1 MIVRRIEAEG
11 WGCFANAIEIGPL
24 SDGVNV
30 LYGPNG
36 TGKSTL
42 LETII
47 RGLLD
52 SHAVGG
58 NEAQALRP
66 WGRSLTPK
74 VRIEFTHGGVEYRLR
89 KRFLDKPSALLEV
102 REDGGWKRFAEDEA
116 ADRHVRGLFRAEAP
130 GSGLSSSKHWGS
142 TQVLWSPQEPQEL
155 QPLSGD
161 VLADIRASLG
171 FQIAGPDALRMQRR
185 IEAVYAEL
193 YTPTGRLRSG
203 AGEAPVSGLRRSK
216 ADAEVVVGRARQEL
230 QKLETSRSRV
240 AQLQSRYA
248 GCVDSSSR
256 LNTSLKEARTLL
268 IEYEGIVGKRAER
281 QQRKRAAQAE
291 YFKAKQHLDA
301 IKECVAAVALAGQDL
316 KAIAAELP
324 NASERLAHTRAVH
337 QSAIENLNKALSEQ
351 EKAVRA
357 SQEAALARQLMRY
370 LETQANLRARIE
382 GAAAAQIEVERCRGA
397 ILGLGAPSQTQL
409 AQIREAMRG
418 RDEARL
424 KLESSLIALEIHP
437 IANTTVQVLS
447 GDQAGEHAVLAGQS
461 TRISGSPAVE
471 IEIPGFGRIRATGP
485 KASTAEYKR
494 QLDVATTK
502 VQALVK
508 PYSTDELPRLEE
520 MGAEAI
526 SLGNALQ
533 SAEIR
538 FETYTQDQSID
549 ELRFQQEQTDAEI
562 EKILREQPSWSG
574 ELPDVVGVEGLARKT
589 HHEAEFGLRAAQ
601 QASTE
606 AQEALNEARLSQ
618 SGLQTRRDHREE
630 DLRNLNQRL
639 EQLRSDGKT
648 DEARQEELRA
658 SALEYDAQES
668 AVLEFDKALAVFT
681 TGPSVIVK
689 RLEPQVEQAERQRD
703 LLREQLRDE
712 EAGVRQLSS
721 SAPYSILSE
730 AEEKLASIE
739 RELRDEEV
747 RTEAVK
753 LLGETIEACRS
764 AAIASIPE
772 QVAESAAAILQRI
785 AGTGFQTVRLSTG
798 LLPVGVSPTSVDTA
812 VALSDL
818 SGGEKEQVDFS
829 VRLALAKQLAR
840 SEPQLLVLDDSMT
853 KTDPAR
859 FERIL
864 RLLEESTDQL
874 QVLILTCNPE
884 RYKSLGAA
892 KLHDLK
898 RAAEVYKAKA
908 AA

>member
-1 MIVRRIEAEG
+1 
-11 WGCFANAIEIGPL
+11 
-24 SDGVNV
+24 
-30 LYGPNG
+30 
-36 TGKSTL
+36 
-42 LETII
+42 
-47 RGLLD
+47 
-52 SHAVGG
+52 
-58 NEAQALRP
+58 
-66 WGRSLTPK
+66 
-74 VRIEFTHGGVEYRLR
+74 
-89 KRFLDKPSALLEV
+89 
-102 REDGGWKRFAEDEA
+102 
-116 ADRHVRGLFRAEAP
+116 
-130 GSGLSSSKHWGS
+130 
-142 TQVLWSPQEPQEL
+142 
-155 QPLSGD
+155 
-161 VLADIRASLG
+161 
-171 FQIAGPDALRMQRR
+171 MQRR

-203 AGEAPVSGLRRSK
+203 AGEAPVTNLRRSK

-248 GCVDSSSR
+248 GSVDSSSR
-256 LNTSLKEARTLL
+256 LNMSLKEARTLL
-268 IEYEGIVGKRAER
+268 TEYEGIVGKRAER

-291 YFKAKQHLDA
+291 YFKVKQQLDS
-301 IKECVAAVALAGQDL
+301 IKECVAAVILAEQDL
-316 KAIAAELP
+316 KAIEAELP
-324 NASERLAHTRAVH
+324 KASERLAHARAVH
-337 QSAIENLNKALSEQ
+337 QSAVENLNKALSEQ
-351 EKAVRA
+351 ENALRA
-357 SQEAALARQLMRY
+357 SQEAALAGGLMRY
-370 LETQANLRARIE
+370 LETEANHRGRIE

-409 AQIREAMRG
+409 VQIREAMRL

-447 GDQAGEHAVLAGQS
+447 GDQTGEHAVLAGQS

-494 QLDVATTK
+494 QLDVAAIK

-508 PYSTDELPRLEE
+508 PYCTDELTRLEE

-533 SAEIR
+533 SAKVR
-538 FETYTQDQSID
+538 FETYTQDKSID
-549 ELRFQQEQTDAEI
+549 ELRSQQEQTKAEI
-562 EKILREQPSWSG
+562 EKILREQPSWSV
-574 ELPDVVGVEGLARKT
+574 EPPDVVGLEDLARKT
-589 HHEAEFGLRAAQ
+589 QHEAEVGLRAAQ
-601 QASTE
+601 RASTE

-618 SGLQTRRDHREE
+618 SGLQTRRDHRDEE
-630 DLRNLNQRL
+630 LRNLNQRL

-648 DEARQEELRA
+648 DEARHEELRS
-658 SALEYDAQES
+658 SALEYDGQES
-668 AVLEFDKALAVFT
+668 AVQELDKALAVFT
-681 TGPSVIVK
+681 TDPSVTVK
-689 RLEPQVEQAERQRD
+689 RLEPQAEQAERERD
-703 LLREQLRDE
+703 LLREQVRDE

-739 RELRDEEV
+739 GELRDEEM
-747 RTEAVK
+747 RMEAVK
-753 LLGETIEACRS
+753 LLRETIESCRS
-764 AAIASIPE
+764 DAIASIPQ
-772 QVAESAAAILQRI
+772 QVAENAASILQRI
-785 AGTGFQTVRLSTG
+785 AGTGFQTVRLSSG
-798 LLPVGVSPTSVDTA
+798 LLPVGVSPASMDTA

-818 SGGEKEQVDFS
+818 SGGEKEQVDFA

-840 SEPQLLVLDDSMT
+840 SERQLLVLDDSMG

-898 RAAEVYKAKA
+898 LAAEVYKAKA